1 MQAEFWNERYKEEV
15 FAYGIEA
22 NDFLRTQ
29 SFPEGS
35 KILCL
40 AEGEGRNGVYL
51 AEQGHDVTCVDY
63 SEEGIRKMTQ
73 LADMKGV
80 VIHPV
85 LADLNE
91 YEFLPNAWDGIVI
104 IFGHLPTALR
114 EKVHGQFFKGLKP
127 GGKLVLEAYHKSQME
142 YKTGGPMTETML
154 YSEEELRSDFH
165 EFEHL
170 EIHQL
175 EREVHEG
182 EFHFG
187 TAAVIQVVAEKQRT

>member
-127 GGKLVLEAYHKSQME
+127 GGKMVLEAYHKSQME

-187 TAAVIQVVAEKQRT
+187 TAAVIQVVAEK

>member
-29 SFPEGS
+29 SFPAGS

-73 LADMKGV
+73 LAEMKGV

-91 YEFLPNAWDGIVI
+91 YEFQPNAWDGIVI

-114 EKVHGQFFKGLKP
+114 EKVHGQFFKALKS
-127 GGKLVLEAYHKSQME
+127 GGKLVLEA
-142 YKTGGPMTETML
+142 
-154 YSEEELRSDFH
+154 
-165 EFEHL
+165 
-170 EIHQL
+170 
-175 EREVHEG
+175 
-182 EFHFG
+182 
-187 TAAVIQVVAEKQRT
+187 

>member
-1 MQAEFWNERYKEEV
+1 MQAEFWNERYKEKV
-15 FAYGIEA
+15 FAYGLQA
-22 NDFLRTQ
+22 NDFLQEQ

-40 AEGEGRNGVYL
+40 AEGEGRNGVFL

-63 SEEGIRKMTQ
+63 SEEGIKKMNQ
-73 LADMKGV
+73 LAEMKGV
-80 VIHPV
+80 QIHTV
-85 LADLNE
+85 CADLNE
-91 YEFLPNAWDGIVI
+91 FEFKENTWDGIVI

-114 EKVHGQFFKGLKP
+114 EKVHGQFYKALKP
-127 GGKLVLEAYHKSQME
+127 GGKLVLEAYHKTQLN

-154 YSEEELRSDFH
+154 YSDEELRADFH
-165 EFEHL
+165 EFKHL
-170 EIHQL
+170 QINQL

-187 TAAVIQVVAEKQRT
+187 NAAVIQVIAEK

>member
-1 MQAEFWNERYKEEV
+1 MQAEFWNERYKEEIFV
-15 FAYGIEA
+15 YGIEA
-22 NDFLRTQ
+22 NDFLREQ

-40 AEGEGRNGVYL
+40 AEGEGRNGVFL

-63 SEEGIRKMTQ
+63 SEEGVRKMSQ
-73 LADMKGV
+73 LAEIKGV

-85 LADLNE
+85 CADLNKFE
-91 YEFLPNAWDGIVI
+91 LQENSWDGIVM

-114 EKVHGQFFKGLKP
+114 EKVHGQFFKALKP
-127 GGKLVLEAYHKSQME
+127 GGKLVLEAYHKSQLN

-154 YSEEELRSDFH
+154 YSEEELRADFH
-165 EFEHL
+165 EFKHL
-170 EIHQL
+170 LINQL
-175 EREVHEG
+175 EREVYEG

-187 TAAVIQVVAEKQRT
+187 NAAVIQVIGRK